1 MESAF
6 FVSDFAICSRAER
19 WFYQIQICAAMR
31 PRIWCTNLRRLPID
45 KRTVSPNAYGTTPLG
60 RRSSITFLFFR
71 QREAKLQQI
80 ENKLSVVKFNN
91 LTNGVTLVVAC
102 K

>member
-6 FVSDFAICSRAER
+6 FVRDFAICSRAER
-19 WFYQIQICAAMR
+19 WFHQIQICAAMR

-45 KRTVSPNAYGTTPLG
+45 LRTVSPNAHGTTPLG
-60 RRSSITFLFFR
+60 RRSSIAFL
-71 QREAKLQQI
+71 
-80 ENKLSVVKFNN
+80 VVKFNN

>member
-19 WFYQIQICAAMR
+19 WFHQIQICTAMR

-45 KRTVSPNAYGTTPLG
+45 KRTVSPNAYRTTPLG
-60 RRSSITFLFFR
+60 RRSSIAFLFFR
-71 QREAKLQQI
+71 QRETKLYA
-80 ENKLSVVKFNN
+80 VKFNN

>member
-1 MESAF
+1 MESAV

-19 WFYQIQICAAMR
+19 WFHQIQIFAAMR

-60 RRSSITFLFFR
+60 RRSSIAFLFFR
-71 QREAKLQQI
+71 QRETKLY
-80 ENKLSVVKFNN
+80 VVKFNN
-91 LTNGVTLVVAC
+91 LTNGVTLGVAC

>member
-60 RRSSITFLFFR
+60 RRSSIAFLFFR
-71 QREAKLQQI
+71 QRKTKLY
-80 ENKLSVVKFNN
+80 VVKFNN